1 MATFP
6 SMAKAEIDGGVP
18 PFLNAQMSRGATLKK
33 VISYKAEGAATAA
46 SSTIQDIDL
55 PEGCIIDLS
64 SIAFSHNGV
73 GSGNYTVAVALTDKN
88 GNIVN
93 NIIVPI
99 GVLAV
104 AAAGAANEIVR
115 LGNTT
120 NDNKPA
126 LLMVDPYEK
135 ILEYINSKKGY
146 LPEVRNKNSVLKE
159 RYHFCIVVQN
169 SAAVAAN
176 KTFTIVMD
184 CIIP

>member
-33 VISYKAEGAATAA
+33 VISYTAEGAATAA

-73 GSGNYTVAVALTDKN
+73 GAGKYTVAVALTDKN
-88 GNIVN
+88 GNIVD
-93 NIIVPI
+93 NIIAPI
-99 GVLAV
+99 GVLEATDT
-104 AAAGAANEIVR
+104 ASEIVR
-115 LGNTT
+115 LGVTPK
-120 NDNKPA
+120 DNKPG

-135 ILEYINSKKGY
+135 VLSYIVSSGG
-146 LPEVRNKNSVLKE
+146 LPDVRNKNSLLKE

-169 SAAVAAN
+169 EAEVVAN

>member
-33 VISYKAEGAATAA
+33 VISYTAEGAATAA
-46 SSTIQDIDL
+46 SSIIQDIDL
-55 PEGCIIDLS
+55 PEGGIIDLS
-64 SIAFSHNGV
+64 SIAFSHDGV
-73 GSGNYTVAVALTDKN
+73 GAGDYTVSIALTDKN

-93 NIIVPI
+93 NMIAPI
-99 GVLAV
+99 GVLTAT
-104 AAAGAANEIVR
+104 ATANEIVR
-115 LGNTT
+115 LNVTLNG
-120 NDNKPA
+120 NKPG

-135 ILEYINSKKGY
+135 ILTAISADKM
-146 LPEVRNKNSVLKE
+146 PDVQNKNSVLKE

-169 SAAVAAN
+169 SEAVAAN

>member
-33 VISYKAEGAATAA
+33 VISYTAEGADTAA
-46 SSTIQDIDL
+46 LSTIQDIDL

-64 SIAFSHNGV
+64 SIAFSHDGV
-73 GSGNYTVAVALTDKN
+73 GAGNYTVAVALTDKN

-93 NIIVPI
+93 NMIVPI
-99 GVLAV
+99 GVLA
-104 AAAGAANEIVR
+104 ATTKGSEIVR
-115 LGNTT
+115 LVDVPNG
-120 NDNKPA
+120 NKPG

-135 ILEYINSKKGY
+135 ILTAIISEDEM
-146 LPEVRNKNSVLKE
+146 PDVQNKNSVLKE

-176 KTFTIVMD
+176 KTFSIVMD

>member
-33 VISYKAEGAATAA
+33 VISYTAEGAATAA

-64 SIAFSHNGV
+64 SVALSHNGV
-73 GSGNYTVAVALTDKN
+73 GPGKYTVCVALTDKN
-88 GNIVN
+88 GNIVDN
-93 NIIVPI
+93 MIAPI
-99 GVLAV
+99 ADLA
-104 AAAGAANEIVR
+104 ATATADEIVR
-115 LGNTT
+115 LGVTSKG
-120 NDNKPA
+120 NKPG
-126 LLMVDPYEK
+126 LLMLDPYEK
-135 ILEYINSKKGY
+135 ILSYIDSRGE

>member
-33 VISYKAEGAATAA
+33 VISYTAEGAATAA

-64 SIAFSHNGV
+64 SIALSHNGV
-73 GSGNYTVAVALTDKN
+73 GAGNYTVAVALTDKN

-93 NIIVPI
+93 NMIAPI
-99 GVLAV
+99 GVLV
-104 AAAGAANEIVR
+104 ATATVNEIVR
-115 LGNTT
+115 LGVTSKG
-120 NDNKPA
+120 NDPG
-126 LLMVDPYEK
+126 LLMLDPYEK
-135 ILEYINSKKGY
+135 ILEYIDSSGD

-159 RYHFCIVVQN
+159 KYHFCIVVQN

-176 KTFTIVMD
+176 KTFTVVMD
-184 CIIP
+184 LIIP

>member
-33 VISYKAEGAATAA
+33 VISYTAEGAATAEL
-46 SSTIQDIDL
+46 SNIQDIDL

-64 SIAFSHNGV
+64 SIALSHNGV
-73 GSGNYTVAVALTDKN
+73 GVGNYTVSVALTDKN

-93 NIIVPI
+93 NMIAPI
-99 GVLAV
+99 GVLA
-104 AAAGAANEIVR
+104 ATATANEIVR
-115 LGNTT
+115 LDVTT
-120 NDNKPA
+120 NDKPG

-135 ILEYINSKKGY
+135 ILTAIISGDKM
-146 LPEVRNKNSVLKE
+146 PEVQNKNSVLKE

-169 SAAVAAN
+169 SAEVAAN

>member
-33 VISYKAEGAATAA
+33 
-46 SSTIQDIDL
+46 D
-55 PEGCIIDLS
+55 
-64 SIAFSHNGV
+64 
-73 GSGNYTVAVALTDKN
+73 
-88 GNIVN
+88 
-93 NIIVPI
+93 
-99 GVLAV
+99 
-104 AAAGAANEIVR
+104 
-115 LGNTT
+115 
-120 NDNKPA
+120 
-126 LLMVDPYEK
+126 
-135 ILEYINSKKGY
+135 
-146 LPEVRNKNSVLKE
+146 KNSVLKE

>member
-33 VISYKAEGAATAA
+33 VISYTAEGAATAA

-73 GSGNYTVAVALTDKN
+73 GVGNYTVAIALTDKN

-93 NIIVPI
+93 NIIDPI
-99 GVLAV
+99 GVLA
-104 AAAGAANEIVR
+104 ATDTPNEIVR
-115 LGNTT
+115 LGVTT
-120 NDNKPA
+120 NGNKPS
-126 LLMVDPYEK
+126 LLMLDPYEK
-135 ILEYINSKKGY
+135 ILGYIDSRGE

-169 SAAVAAN
+169 SAAVEVN

>member
-33 VISYKAEGAATAA
+33 VISYTAEGSDTKAL
-46 SSTIQDIDL
+46 STIQDIDL

-64 SIAFSHNGV
+64 SIAFSHDGV
-73 GSGNYTVAVALTDKN
+73 GAGNYTVAVALTDKN
-88 GNIVN
+88 GNIVDN
-93 NIIVPI
+93 MVAPI
-99 GVLAV
+99 GVLV
-104 AAAGAANEIVR
+104 ATATANEIVR
-115 LGNTT
+115 LGVTSNG
-120 NDNKPA
+120 NKPG

-135 ILEYINSKKGY
+135 ILTYIVSSGD

>member
-18 PFLNAQMSRGATLKK
+18 PFLNAQMTRGAVLKK
-33 VISYKAEGAATAA
+33 TFVYKSGTAKTPA
-46 SSTIQDIDL
+46 NSIIQDIDL

-64 SIAFSHNGV
+64 SIALSHNGV
-73 GSGNYTVAVALTDKN
+73 GVGNYTVSVALTDKN

-93 NIIVPI
+93 NIIAPI
-99 GVLAV
+99 GVLA
-104 AAAGAANEIVR
+104 ATATSSEIVR
-115 LGNTT
+115 LDVTSKGN
-120 NDNKPA
+120 DPG
-126 LLMVDPYEK
+126 LLMLDPYEK
-135 ILEYINSKKGY
+135 ILGDIDSSGD

-169 SAAVAAN
+169 SAAVEAN

>member
-33 VISYKAEGAATAA
+33 VISYTAEGAATAA

-64 SIAFSHNGV
+64 SIALSHNGV
-73 GSGNYTVAVALTDKN
+73 GVGDYTVAIALTDKN
-88 GNIVN
+88 GNIVD
-93 NIIVPI
+93 NIIAPI
-99 GVLAV
+99 GALA
-104 AAAGAANEIVR
+104 ATDTANEIVR
-115 LGNTT
+115 LGNTSKG
-120 NDNKPA
+120 NDPG
-126 LLMVDPYEK
+126 LLMLDPYEK
-135 ILEYINSKKGY
+135 ILEYIDSSGN

-169 SAAVAAN
+169 SKAVAAN

>member
-18 PFLNAQMSRGATLKK
+18 PFLNAQMSIGATLKK
-33 VISYKAEGAATAA
+33 VISYTAEGAATAK
-46 SSTIQDIDL
+46 SSIIQDIDL

-64 SIAFSHNGV
+64 SIALSHNGV
-73 GSGNYTVAVALTDKN
+73 GPGNYTVSIALTDKN

-93 NIIVPI
+93 NMIAPI
-99 GVLAV
+99 GVLAATATV
-104 AAAGAANEIVR
+104 NEIVR
-115 LGNTT
+115 LDRISDG
-120 NDNKPA
+120 NKPG

-135 ILEYINSKKGY
+135 ILAYIDSSGD

-169 SAAVAAN
+169 SAAVEAN

>member
-33 VISYKAEGAATAA
+33 VISYTAEGAATAA
-46 SSTIQDIDL
+46 LSTIQDIDL

-64 SIAFSHNGV
+64 SIALSHNGV
-73 GSGNYTVAVALTDKN
+73 GVGRYTVAVALTDKN

-93 NIIVPI
+93 NIIAPI
-99 GVLAV
+99 GVLEAT
-104 AAAGAANEIVR
+104 ATANEIVR
-115 LGNTT
+115 LDVTSNG
-120 NDNKPA
+120 NKPGV
-126 LLMVDPYEK
+126 LMVDPYEI
-135 ILEYINSKKGY
+135 ILNAIIIEDKM
-146 LPEVRNKNSVLKE
+146 PDVQNKNSVLKE

-169 SAAVAAN
+169 SEAVAAN
-176 KTFTIVMD
+176 KTFSIVMD

>member
-18 PFLNAQMSRGATLKK
+18 PFLNAQMSRGAILKK
-33 VISYKAEGAATAA
+33 VISYTAEGAATAA

-64 SIAFSHNGV
+64 SIALSHNGV
-73 GSGNYTVAVALTDKN
+73 DVGNYTVAVALTDKN

-93 NIIVPI
+93 DMIVPI
-99 GVLAV
+99 GVLA
-104 AAAGAANEIVR
+104 ATATANEIVR
-115 LGNTT
+115 LGDTSNG
-120 NDNKPA
+120 NDPG

-135 ILEYINSKKGY
+135 ILEYIEDAGV
-146 LPEVRNKNSVLKE
+146 LPEVQNKNSVLKE

-169 SAAVAAN
+169 SEAVAAN

>member
-33 VISYKAEGAATAA
+33 VISYTAEGAVTAA

-64 SIAFSHNGV
+64 SIAFSHDGV
-73 GSGNYTVAVALTDKN
+73 GAGDYTVAVALTDKN

-93 NIIVPI
+93 NMIAPI
-99 GVLAV
+99 GVLKAT
-104 AAAGAANEIVR
+104 ATANEIVR
-115 LGNTT
+115 LDLTSNG
-120 NDNKPA
+120 NKPG

-135 ILEYINSKKGY
+135 ILTYITSAGDKI
-146 LPEVRNKNSVLKE
+146 NKNSVLKE

-169 SAAVAAN
+169 GAAVAAN

>member
-33 VISYKAEGAATAA
+33 VISYTAEGAATAA

-64 SIAFSHNGV
+64 SIALSHNGV
-73 GSGNYTVAVALTDKN
+73 GVGGYTVGVALTDKN

-93 NIIVPI
+93 NMIAPI
-99 GVLAV
+99 GVLA
-104 AAAGAANEIVR
+104 ATATANEIVR
-115 LGNTT
+115 LVDTPKGN
-120 NDNKPA
+120 DPG
-126 LLMVDPYEK
+126 LLMLDPYEK
-135 ILEYINSKKGY
+135 ILEYINSSGD

-169 SAAVAAN
+169 SAAVAVN

>member
-33 VISYKAEGAATAA
+33 VISYTAKGAATAA

-64 SIAFSHNGV
+64 SIALSHNGV
-73 GSGNYTVAVALTDKN
+73 GVGNYTVAVALTDKN

-93 NIIVPI
+93 NIIAPI
-99 GVLAV
+99 GVLA
-104 AAAGAANEIVR
+104 ATATANEIVR
-115 LGNTT
+115 LGVTT
-120 NDNKPA
+120 NGNDPG
-126 LLMVDPYEK
+126 LLMLDPYEK
-135 ILEYINSKKGY
+135 ILEYIDSRGD

-169 SAAVAAN
+169 SAAVVAN

>member
-33 VISYKAEGAATAA
+33 VISYTAKGAATAA
-46 SSTIQDIDL
+46 SSIIQDIDL

-64 SIAFSHNGV
+64 SIALSHNGV
-73 GSGNYTVAVALTDKN
+73 GAGNYTVSVALTDKN

-93 NIIVPI
+93 NMIAPI
-99 GVLAV
+99 GVLTAT
-104 AAAGAANEIVR
+104 ATANEIVR
-115 LGNTT
+115 LGVTT
-120 NDNKPA
+120 NGNDPG
-126 LLMVDPYEK
+126 LLMLDPYEK
-135 ILEYINSKKGY
+135 ILEYIDSSGD

>member
-33 VISYKAEGAATAA
+33 VISYTAKGANTAA

-64 SIAFSHNGV
+64 SIALSHNGV
-73 GSGNYTVAVALTDKN
+73 GAGNYTVAVALTDKN

-93 NIIVPI
+93 NMIAPI
-99 GVLAV
+99 GVLA
-104 AAAGAANEIVR
+104 ATTTANEIVR
-115 LGNTT
+115 LGVTSNG
-120 NDNKPA
+120 NDPG
-126 LLMVDPYEK
+126 LLMLDPYEK
-135 ILEYINSKKGY
+135 ILENIDSSGG

-159 RYHFCIVVQN
+159 RYHFCIVVKN

-176 KTFTIVMD
+176 KTFTVVMD
-184 CIIP
+184 LIIP

>member
-33 VISYKAEGAATAA
+33 VISYTAEGSDTKAL
-46 SSTIQDIDL
+46 STIQDIDL

-64 SIAFSHNGV
+64 SIAFSHDGV
-73 GSGNYTVAVALTDKN
+73 GAGNYTVAVALTDKN
-88 GNIVN
+88 GNIVD
-93 NIIVPI
+93 NIIIPI
-99 GVLAV
+99 GVLA
-104 AAAGAANEIVR
+104 ATAKAGEIVR
-115 LGNTT
+115 LGVTS
-120 NDNKPA
+120 NDNKPG

-135 ILEYINSKKGY
+135 ILTYIISADKM
-146 LPEVRNKNSVLKE
+146 PDVQNKNSVLKE

>member
-33 VISYKAEGAATAA
+33 VISYTAEGAATEA

-64 SIAFSHNGV
+64 SIALSHNGV
-73 GSGNYTVAVALTDKN
+73 GAGNYTVAVALTDKN

-93 NIIVPI
+93 NMIAPI
-99 GVLAV
+99 GVLA
-104 AAAGAANEIVR
+104 ATATANEIVR
-115 LGNTT
+115 LGNTSNG
-120 NDNKPA
+120 NDPG
-126 LLMVDPYEK
+126 LLMLDPYEK
-135 ILEYINSKKGY
+135 ILGYIDSRGD

-169 SAAVAAN
+169 SAAVTAN

>member
-33 VISYKAEGAATAA
+33 VISYTAEGAATAA

-64 SIAFSHNGV
+64 SIALSHDGV
-73 GSGNYTVAVALTDKN
+73 GVGNYTVAVALTDKN

-93 NIIVPI
+93 NIIAPI
-99 GVLAV
+99 GVLA
-104 AAAGAANEIVR
+104 ATATANEIVR
-115 LGNTT
+115 LGVTSNG
-120 NDNKPA
+120 NKPG

-135 ILEYINSKKGY
+135 ILTAIISDQM
-146 LPEVRNKNSVLKE
+146 PDVQNKNSVLKE

-169 SAAVAAN
+169 SEAVAAN

>member
-33 VISYKAEGAATAA
+33 VISYTAEGTATEAK
-46 SSTIQDIDL
+46 SIIQDIDL

-64 SIAFSHNGV
+64 SIALSHNGV
-73 GSGNYTVAVALTDKN
+73 GAGTYTVSVALTDKN

-93 NIIVPI
+93 NMIAPI
-99 GVLAV
+99 GDLA
-104 AAAGAANEIVR
+104 ATDMAGEIVR
-115 LGNTT
+115 LSATSE
-120 NDNKPA
+120 DNAPG
-126 LLMVDPYEK
+126 LLMLDPYEK
-135 ILEYINSKKGY
+135 ILEKIGGG

-169 SAAVAAN
+169 NAAVAAN

>member
-6 SMAKAEIDGGVP
+6 SMAKAQVAEGLP

-33 VISYKAEGAATAA
+33 VVAYTAGTA
-46 SSTIQDIDL
+46 VTAGGSTIQDIDL

-64 SIAFSHNGV
+64 SVALSHNGV
-73 GSGNYTVAVALTDKN
+73 GAGDYTVGVALTDKN

-93 NIIVPI
+93 NIIAPI
-99 GVLAV
+99 GVLA
-104 AAAGAANEIVR
+104 ATATANEIVR
-115 LGNTT
+115 LDNTS
-120 NDNKPA
+120 NGNKPG

-135 ILEYINSKKGY
+135 ILTM
-146 LPEVRNKNSVLKE
+146 PDVQNKNSVLKE

-169 SAAVAAN
+169 SAEVAAN

>member
-33 VISYKAEGAATAA
+33 VISYTAGETATAE

-64 SIAFSHNGV
+64 SIALSHNDV
-73 GSGNYTVAVALTDKN
+73 GAGNYTVAVALTDKN

-93 NIIVPI
+93 NIIAPI
-99 GVLAV
+99 GVLA
-104 AAAGAANEIVR
+104 ATATSSEIVR

-120 NDNKPA
+120 KGNKPA

-135 ILEYINSKKGY
+135 ILEYINSEGY

-176 KTFTIVMD
+176 KSFTIVMD

>member
-1 MATFP
+1 MALFP

-33 VISYKAEGAATAA
+33 VVAYTAGTAVTEGG
-46 SSTIQDIDL
+46 STIQDIDL

-64 SIAFSHNGV
+64 SVALSHNGV
-73 GSGNYTVAVALTDKN
+73 GAGNYTVGVALTDKN

-93 NIIVPI
+93 NIIAPI
-99 GVLAV
+99 GGLA
-104 AAAGAANEIVR
+104 ATAAANEIVR
-115 LGNTT
+115 LGVTS
-120 NDNKPA
+120 DGNKPG

-135 ILEYINSKKGY
+135 ILQYIEDNAV
-146 LPEVRNKNSVLKE
+146 LPEVQNKNSVLKE

>member
-18 PFLNAQMSRGATLKK
+18 PFLNAQMSRGATFKK
-33 VISYKAEGAATAA
+33 VISYTAEGAATAA

-64 SIAFSHNGV
+64 SIAFSHDGV
-73 GSGNYTVAVALTDKN
+73 GAGKYTVSVALTDKN

-99 GVLAV
+99 GDLA
-104 AAAGAANEIVR
+104 ATATANEVVR
-115 LGNTT
+115 LGVISNG
-120 NDNKPA
+120 NKPG

-135 ILEYINSKKGY
+135 ILTAIISADNMPDVK
-146 LPEVRNKNSVLKE
+146 NKNSVLKE

-169 SAAVAAN
+169 SAEVAAN